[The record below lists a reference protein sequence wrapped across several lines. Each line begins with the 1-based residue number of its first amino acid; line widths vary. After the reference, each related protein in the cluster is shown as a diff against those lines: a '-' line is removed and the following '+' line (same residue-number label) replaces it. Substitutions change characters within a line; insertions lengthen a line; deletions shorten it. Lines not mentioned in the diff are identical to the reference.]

1 MRFRPRWL
9 KTLLA
14 ALQLLG
20 PIETNYR
27 TDLAAILSILMGVV
41 ATSDEVELVHPR
53 NLATAVT
60 R

>member
-1 MRFRPRWL
+1 M
-9 KTLLA
+9 LA
-14 ALQLLG
+14 ARQLLG

-53 NLATAVT
+53 NLATAVI